1 MRRAGLLLMALGLAF
16 LTAAGSLAVRNQA
29 EEARA
34 GAAGTRALAIM
45 EKALSTPDET
55 EAVQTD
61 DPVWLGRL
69 TIPSLE
75 LELPLF
81 SQWSYENLKTAP
93 CRYCG
98 AAEEGDLVLLAHN
111 YRTHFGPIR
120 RLKPGDPVIF
130 EDMAGTVYSYLVTA
144 VETVDADALEDVT
157 SGAHDL
163 TLITCTYGGKNRV
176 AVFCDAEKSS

>member
-1 MRRAGLLLMALGLAF
+1 MRRAGLLLMALGLVC

-34 GAAGTRALAIM
+34 GAAGTRALAVM

-55 EAVQTD
+55 EAMIGEQ
-61 DPVWLGRL
+61 VWLGRL

-75 LELPLF
+75 LELPIL
-81 SQWSYENLKTAP
+81 SEWSYENLKTAP
-93 CRYCG
+93 CHYCG
-98 AAEEGDLVLLAHN
+98 SAGDGDLVLLAHN

-130 EDMAGTVYSYLVTA
+130 EDMAGTVYAYLVTA
-144 VETVDADALEDVT
+144 VEIVDADALEDVT

-163 TLITCTYGGKNRV
+163 TLITCTYGGKKRV

>member
-1 MRRAGLLLMALGLAF
+1 MRRAGLLLMALGLVC
-16 LTAAGSLAVRNQA
+16 LTAAGCLSIRNQA

-34 GAAGTRALAIM
+34 GAAGARALAVM
-45 EKALSTPDET
+45 EKSIDAPDEA
-55 EAVQTD
+55 EAMIDEQ
-61 DPVWLGRL
+61 VWLGRL

-75 LELPLF
+75 LELPIL
-81 SQWSYENLKTAP
+81 SEWSYENLKTAP

-98 AAEEGDLVLLAHN
+98 SAEDGDLVLLAHN

-130 EDMAGTVYSYLVTA
+130 EDMAGTVYTYQVTA
-144 VETVDADALEDVT
+144 VEIVDADALEDVT